1 MVITTKILTTTRNK
15 MFYYTKEQLELLEK
29 IESSQSYKLAEDDK
43 IFLKEYETRG
53 VRLELDYLKAEL
65 AMKKFGIESTIAIF
79 GSARTLPQDVAKDKV
94 DELIQNGVN
103 GQELKQATRALN
115 NSFFYEDARELGS
128 IIGQSGE
135 GVSDNRIMV
144 MTGGGPGIME
154 AANRGAYEVGANS
167 IGLNINL
174 PHEQHPNPYITPELC
189 LQFHY
194 FAIRKFHFFQR
205 ARAMVVYPGGFGTM
219 DELFELLTLI
229 QTKSMKQ
236 IPVIM
241 VGKQWWDNI
250 INFKFL
256 IEEGLISEKDLEIFD
271 TVDNAQEAWNSI
283 LEWYK
288 KRNKPLLIS

>member
-1 MVITTKILTTTRNK
+1 

-29 IESSQSYKLAEDDK
+29 IENSPSYKIAEDDK
-43 IFLKEYETRG
+43 EFLKEYETRG

-65 AMKKFGIESTIAIF
+65 AMKKFGIEATIAIF
-79 GSARTLPQDVAKDKV
+79 GSARTLPQDIAKAKV
-94 DELIQNGVN
+94 DELIKNGIN
-103 GQELKQATRALN
+103 GLELKEATKTLN
-115 NSFFYEDARELGS
+115 NSFFYEDARELGK
-128 IIGQSGE
+128 IIGQSGD
-135 GVSDNRIMV
+135 GVEDNRIMV

-194 FAIRKFHFFQR
+194 FSIRKFHFFQR
-205 ARAMVVYPGGFGTM
+205 AKAMVVYPGGFGTM

-241 VGKQWWDNI
+241 VGKQWWSNI
-250 INFKFL
+250 INFEFL
-256 IEEGLISEKDLEIFD
+256 IEEGVISEKDLEIF
-271 TVDNAQEAWNSI
+271 TIVDNAQDAWNSI
-283 LEWYK
+283 KNWYITRK
-288 KRNKPLLIS
+288 KLFLKENL